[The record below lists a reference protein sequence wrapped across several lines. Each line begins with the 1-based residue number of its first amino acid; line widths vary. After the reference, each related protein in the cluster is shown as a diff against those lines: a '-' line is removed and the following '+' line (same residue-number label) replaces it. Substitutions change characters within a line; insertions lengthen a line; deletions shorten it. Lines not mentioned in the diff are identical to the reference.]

1 MAYLKKSVNWQ
12 NSSIGNLLKERML
25 ILDGAMGTMIQHQ
38 HPVFPDGN
46 DGNNDILVLSSPELI
61 RNIHKAYVDAG
72 ADIICTNTFNANKIS
87 QQDYG
92 TADRVYEINRQAARL
107 ARESGALYVA
117 GSMGPTNRSASIP
130 TRVEFPGEREV
141 DFHTLVHAYRDQIR
155 GLKDGGTDLF
165 LLETVFDTLNAK
177 AALFA
182 LEEEAPGMPVMLS
195 ATIADH
201 SGRILSGQTIEA
213 FLASTEHAGLFSVG
227 LNCSFGPD
235 KLLVYSRM
243 LAQHTAVFTS
253 AHPNAGLPDV
263 YGNYTLTAEAMARH
277 MRPFAEERLV
287 NILGGCCGT
296 TPEHIR
302 ALSSMVKETEK
313 TYGLRVVQEERE
325 PAKVLLSGLDV
336 LEVRDKSVFLIAGE
350 RTNVAGSRKF
360 ARLIR
365 EKQYD
370 QALEIARSMVQDG
383 AHIIDINMDDALLD
397 APEAMKEFLYR
408 LGADPEIAR
417 VPVMLDSSS
426 WEVLETGLQCVQ
438 GKSVVNSLSLK
449 EGEEAFLQK
458 ARLVRKYGAAVMVM
472 AFDEEGQ
479 AVTFE
484 RRVEIA
490 QRAFRLLTEE
500 AGLKPRDIIMDPNV
514 LAIATGMD
522 EHRSFAADF
531 IKAVQFL
538 KDNLK
543 GVLVSAGVSNLSF
556 SFRGN
561 ETVREA
567 MHAVFLYHAIKAGLD
582 MAILKPGAQPIYS
595 EIPQELRRAVED
607 VILDTDAQATTRL
620 VEAASALKNKA
631 DSAERL
637 TKETWRELGP
647 EERLIYALMHGREQY
662 LREDLEA
669 LPHIPAIDIVE
680 STLMEGMHQ
689 VGKLFGEG
697 QMFLPQ
703 VVKTARTMKQAVAL
717 LQPRIEEEKNRPET
731 KVHDTE
737 QVHGIMATVKGDV
750 HDIGKNLVTLV
761 MECNSYRITD
771 LGVMVPSHR
780 IVETAVEEKASFV
793 GLSGLITPSLEEM
806 TEVARAMQQAGLS
819 VPLLIGGA
827 TTSALFTALRIAPLY
842 DGPVIH
848 CPDAAG
854 VVPLLTDCFS
864 KDEAVRERFL
874 TTLRAE
880 QEVLREAGTTSNR
893 AKEYFTP
900 EQARANKWI
909 SGVNWRM
916 RKMCPHCGQRHGL
929 DDFVP
934 PFTGVRTVEVPF
946 KNLRPYIKWTAFV
959 KTWEIQDDKP
969 QAQEAVK
976 EAEALLDK
984 LAAGGFGDVAYA
996 RAAVGFWPVFA
1007 TADDRLL
1014 FYEDASCRNLLL
1026 DMPLERDLLKHKDDT
1041 ANVCLTDFIV
1051 QEDQSGAPD
1060 YAGLFLLTASSEAL
1074 DQAVADLK
1082 EQGDVY
1088 TGLLLQSLLDVLAE
1102 ACSEYLHFEYVT
1114 LPCGAKR
1121 GIRPAFGY
1129 PSCPDH
1135 TLKKPVTTLLQKEED
1150 LGISLTSSCMM
1161 KPAASVCGMYIGH
1174 PQAFYFTVHKP
1185 GIS

>member
-1 MAYLKKSVNWQ
+1 MTETTIYLYFPVRNLYAT
-12 NSSIGNLLKERML
+12 SIRHM
-25 ILDGAMGTMIQHQ
+25 
-38 HPVFPDGN
+38 
-46 DGNNDILVLSSPELI
+46 
-61 RNIHKAYVDAG
+61 DAG

-155 GLKDGGTDLF
+155 GLKDGGADLL

-235 KLLVYSRM
+235 KLLVYSRI

-263 YGNYTLTAEAMARH
+263 YGNYTLTAEAMARQ

-336 LEVRDKSVFLIAGE
+336 LEVREKSVFLIAGE
-350 RTNVAGSRKF
+350 RTNVSGSRKF

-370 QALEIARSMVQDG
+370 QALEIARGMVQDG

-438 GKSVVNSLSLK
+438 GKSVVNSISLK
-449 EGEEAFLQK
+449 EGEEAFLRK

-522 EHRSFAADF
+522 EHRSFAVDF

-595 EIPQELRRAVED
+595 EIPQRCAVPWKTLSWTQDAVGYHAVCGSRLGFKRSGSYCRRHKGNVEGAGAGRAAD
-607 VILDTDAQATTRL
+607 LCADA
-620 VEAASALKNKA
+620 
-631 DSAERL
+631 
-637 TKETWRELGP
+637 RE
-647 EERLIYALMHGREQY
+647 EQ
-662 LREDLEA
+662 LPREDLEA
-669 LPHIPAIDIVE
+669 LRHIPAIDIVE
-680 STLMEGMHQ
+680 STLMEGMNR

-717 LQPRIEEEKNRPET
+717 LQPRIEEEKNSPET
-731 KVHDTE
+731 KVLRTE
-737 QVHGIMATVKGDV
+737 QCYGIMATVKGDV

-761 MECNSYRITD
+761 MSVTVIAITD
-771 LGVMVPSHR
+771 LGVMVPSHQ

-806 TEVARAMQQAGLS
+806 TEVARAMQQAGS
-819 VPLLIGGA
+819 P
-827 TTSALFTALRIAPLY
+827 
-842 DGPVIH
+842 
-848 CPDAAG
+848 
-854 VVPLLTDCFS
+854 
-864 KDEAVRERFL
+864 
-874 TTLRAE
+874 
-880 QEVLREAGTTSNR
+880 
-893 AKEYFTP
+893 
-900 EQARANKWI
+900 
-909 SGVNWRM
+909 
-916 RKMCPHCGQRHGL
+916 
-929 DDFVP
+929 
-934 PFTGVRTVEVPF
+934 
-946 KNLRPYIKWTAFV
+946 
-959 KTWEIQDDKP
+959 
-969 QAQEAVK
+969 
-976 EAEALLDK
+976 
-984 LAAGGFGDVAYA
+984 
-996 RAAVGFWPVFA
+996 
-1007 TADDRLL
+1007 
-1014 FYEDASCRNLLL
+1014 
-1026 DMPLERDLLKHKDDT
+1026 
-1041 ANVCLTDFIV
+1041 
-1051 QEDQSGAPD
+1051 
-1060 YAGLFLLTASSEAL
+1060 
-1074 DQAVADLK
+1074 
-1082 EQGDVY
+1082 
-1088 TGLLLQSLLDVLAE
+1088 SL
-1102 ACSEYLHFEYVT
+1102 CS
-1114 LPCGAKR
+1114 
-1121 GIRPAFGY
+1121 
-1129 PSCPDH
+1129 
-1135 TLKKPVTTLLQKEED
+1135 
-1150 LGISLTSSCMM
+1150 
-1161 KPAASVCGMYIGH
+1161 
-1174 PQAFYFTVHKP
+1174 
-1185 GIS
+1185 